1 MNSIQNLN
9 IVLPETII
17 YGNVFIENGKIARIE
32 KLEDEKKECSRYMM
46 PGLIDPHV
54 HLRDP
59 GFPQKE
65 TVEAGT
71 KAALAGGVTTIF
83 DMPNTA
89 PAVLSKEAFEQK
101 KALYEKNAQCKWKLF
116 VSATKNNFDF
126 LENLNDERVA
136 GIKIYLG
143 SSTGDL
149 LVEEESLIYK
159 TFKFIARKKWILS
172 IHAES
177 EIILKKTRAEFEG
190 DMSDPASHSK
200 IRPVEAAEESVRMC
214 IDLCRKTG
222 AHINIC
228 HSSTKA
234 ELDLIAEAKKEGLP
248 VTCEIA
254 PHHLFLSTNDYK
266 KFGTRVQMN
275 PPLRSPENVIG
286 CWEHLQKGTID
297 MIATDHAPHTLEEKD
312 LPFPKAPSGIPGL
325 ETSLPLM
332 LSACHEGKVN
342 LNDIGKM
349 MSANAAKI
357 WGLNR
362 GEITEGKEADL
373 IILDFSKSWKIE
385 KSLLQTQCKWSP
397 WENFETQGK
406 VEEIYING
414 LLRKEQ

>member
-1 MNSIQNLN
+1 MSSITSLN
-9 IVLPETII
+9 IVLPNSII
-17 YGNVFIENGKIARIE
+17 YGSIFIENGKISKIE
-32 KLEDEKKECSRYMM
+32 KISDEKKECSKYLL
-46 PGLIDPHV
+46 PGIIDPHV

-65 TVEAGT
+65 TVETGT

-101 KALYEKNAQCKWKLF
+101 KTLYEKNAQCQWKLF

-126 LENLNDERVA
+126 LENLDDKRVA

-159 TFKFIARKKWILS
+159 TFKFIARKKWVLS

-177 EIILKKTRAEFEG
+177 EVILKKARAEFKG
-190 DMSDPASHSK
+190 DMTDPASHSK
-200 IRPVEAAEESVRMC
+200 IRPVEAASESVKMC

-222 AHINIC
+222 ARINIC
-228 HSSTKA
+228 HSSTEA
-234 ELDLIAEAKKEGLP
+234 ELNLIEEAKKEGLP
-248 VTCEIA
+248 VSCEIA
-254 PHHLFLSTNDYK
+254 PHHLFLSTDDYE

-275 PPLRSPENVIG
+275 PPLRSPENIEG
-286 CWEHLQKGTID
+286 CWEHLKKGTID

-312 LPFPKAPSGIPGL
+312 TPFPKAPSGIPGL

-332 LSACHEGKVN
+332 LSAYHEGKLS
-342 LNDIGKM
+342 LNDITKM

-357 WGLNR
+357 WNLNR
-362 GEITEGKEADL
+362 GEIAEGKEADL

-385 KSLLQTQCKWSP
+385 KLQLQTQCGWSP
-397 WENFETQGK
+397 WENFSTPGK
-406 VEEIYING
+406 LEEVYING
-414 LLRKEQ
+414 ALTKG